1 MGTQTAT
8 DERPKVLI
16 VDDETTFAED
26 IAALVSEHL
35 NCAVVGNPASGM
47 KLARER
53 SYDLVLVDIDLQS
66 DRNGIDLLGEIKR
79 ENPEL
84 PVVMLTKSTEM
95 SHIVESIR
103 AGAFY
108 YVTKGT
114 DLATHEIVHIAKLA
128 IEDARNRRAVKL
140 IDEEMGDVLS
150 ALVGD
155 SPAIQK
161 VKRAIVRI
169 APMDVAVFISGES
182 GTGKELVA
190 RAVHALSPK
199 NRQGRFVAVN
209 CAGITATV
217 AESTLFGHEVGTFT
231 DAKRQR
237 IGKME
242 YARGGTLFLDEVV
255 EMPGDVQPKLLR
267 AVQDHEFERMGGNQI
282 RVFDGRIVSATNQDI
297 DESIADGRFR
307 EELYFRLNQY
317 PICVPPLRERKEDI
331 PLIACHLVREQAAKM
346 GRGEVDISQSALD
359 TLTEHDWSRNNVRE
373 LLNAIIGAIIRCEG
387 HTIQAQHINSEPFHF
402 SEQSPTYEVASKN
415 ARDQFQ
421 RAYFSHLLRV
431 TGGNVRAAADLA
443 GIQGPALHR
452 HLRNLGMCADDFRG

>member
-1 MGTQTAT
+1 MGTQTAR
-8 DERPKVLI
+8 DERPRVLI

-26 IAALVSEHL
+26 TAALVSEHL
-35 NCAVVGNPASGM
+35 NCTVAGDPASGM
-47 KLARER
+47 RSVRER
-53 SYDLVLVDIDLQS
+53 SYDLVLLDIDLQS
-66 DRNGIDLLGEIKR
+66 DKNGIDLLGEIKK

-84 PVVMLTKSTEM
+84 PVVMLTRFTEM
-95 SHIVESIR
+95 SSIVESIR
-103 AGAFY
+103 GGAFY

-114 DLATHEIVHIAKLA
+114 ALAVHEIVRIAELA
-128 IEDARNRRAVKL
+128 IDDARNRRAVEL
-140 IDEEMGDVLS
+140 IDEEMRDALS
-150 ALVGD
+150 SLVGD

-161 VKRAIVRI
+161 VKRDIVRV

-190 RAVHALSPK
+190 RAVHALSLK
-199 NRQGRFVAVN
+199 KRQGRFVPVN
-209 CAGITATV
+209 CAGITATI

-255 EMPGDVQPKLLR
+255 EMPSDVQPKLLR

-297 DESIADGRFR
+297 DKSIADGRFR

-317 PICVPPLRERKEDI
+317 PICVPPLRERQEDI
-331 PLIACHLVREQAAKM
+331 PLIACHLVKSQAVKM
-346 GRGEVDISQSALD
+346 GRGEVSMSQSALD
-359 TLTEHDWSRNNVRE
+359 TLAERDWSRNNVRE
-373 LLNAIIGAIIRCEG
+373 LLNVIIGAIIRCDG
-387 HTIQAQHINSEPFHF
+387 HTIQAQHINSEPFDF
-402 SEQSPTYEVASKN
+402 FEQSPTYEVASRS
-415 ARDQFQ
+415 AREQFQ

-431 TGGNVRAAADLA
+431 TGGNVKSAADLA

-452 HLRNLGMCADDFRG
+452 HLRNLGMSADDFRG